1 MRQPDSRWRVPG
13 KRCPIRR
20 KPRRKAVNHDDLGNY
35 SHSYVNNLKQQNAGM
50 KEQIIRQNREIEAL
64 KKQIRTMAG
73 TPKPGD
79 EE

>member
-1 MRQPDSRWRVPG
+1 
-13 KRCPIRR
+13 
-20 KPRRKAVNHDDLGNY
+20 VNHDDLGNY